1 MAKLEDDE
9 LGAHVSRL
17 RASAGITLEDVAQ
30 AMSDR
35 GYGWTQSTAWK
46 IEHGQRSLKANEV
59 PALVEVLDV
68 GAVDLLT
75 VPTSRAQRAS
85 DAAGEVVEAAE
96 TLAEAVRALVSA
108 RYGWV
113 LLSDEDREAMEQY
126 SSEANSRLRKRS
138 EDDGDLPSATAVVD
152 AMTVK
157 NVVEDT
163 AKLMANQFNAGTGG
177 HRKPETFLNL

>member
-46 IEHGQRSLKANEV
+46 IEHGQRALKANEV

-75 VPTSRAQRAS
+75 VPTSRAQHAS
-85 DAAGEVVEAAE
+85 HVASEVAGAAE
-96 TLAEAVRALVSA
+96 TLAEAVRALVRT
-108 RYGWV
+108 RYEWL
-113 LLSDEDREAMEQY
+113 LLSDEDREAMEQHN
-126 SSEANSRLRKRS
+126 SEAASRLRKRS
-138 EDDGDLPSATAVVD
+138 GDDGDLPSATAVVD

-157 NVVEDT
+157 NVVEET
-163 AKLMANQFNAGTGG
+163 AEWLASQFNATTGG